1 MRHVLHLLDFSPEEL
16 HQLLVEACH
25 LKAARQRRIHTPSL
39 MGRVL
44 SLVFEKPSLRT
55 RVSFQSAIA
64 QLGGASLFLSGKEAG
79 LGCRESLPD
88 VARTISQYVDAVVL
102 RTFSQDTIEEFAQH
116 AECPVINGLSN
127 LYHPCQ
133 ALSDVFTVKEIFGD
147 LAGRTITFVGDG
159 NNVARSLA
167 IACGKLG
174 IKLILAA
181 PKEFQF
187 DDTFL
192 KILKTHVP
200 QVELEQSEDLRKAV
214 KSADI
219 IYTDVW
225 TSMGQE
231 AEENERKNRL
241 ASYQVNAEL
250 LALAPTHARVMHC
263 LPAKRGEEITSEVL
277 DGDQSVVFQQAA
289 NRMHAQKALLFWLM
303 K

>member
-1 MRHVLHLLDFSPEEL
+1 M
-16 HQLLVEACH
+16 
-25 LKAARQRRIHTPSL
+25 
-39 MGRVL
+39 
-44 SLVFEKPSLRT
+44 
-55 RVSFQSAIA
+55 
-64 QLGGASLFLSGKEAG
+64 
-79 LGCRESLPD
+79 
-88 VARTISQYVDAVVL
+88 
-102 RTFSQDTIEEFAQH
+102 
-116 AECPVINGLSN
+116 
-127 LYHPCQ
+127 
-133 ALSDVFTVKEIFGD
+133 
-147 LAGRTITFVGDG
+147 
-159 NNVARSLA
+159 
-167 IACGKLG
+167 
-174 IKLILAA
+174 
-181 PKEFQF
+181 
-187 DDTFL
+187 